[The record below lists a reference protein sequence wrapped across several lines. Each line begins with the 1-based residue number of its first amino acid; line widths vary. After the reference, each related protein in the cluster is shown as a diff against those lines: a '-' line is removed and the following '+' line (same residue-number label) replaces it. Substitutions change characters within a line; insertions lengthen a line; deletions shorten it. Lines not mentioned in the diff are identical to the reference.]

1 MTQTKEFPRILFVLG
16 HKNIDTFVEEMFRC
30 KALINTTI
38 PVKLVE
44 FLDGA
49 ESAGSDLE
57 LDDGAGPVR
66 QVRVAVQ
73 ERADIGRDGVARTK
87 DPGKVISLPLE
98 EYNEMIPKCLALA
111 FQLHSCLISTIS
123 PQAENI
129 SATPSIVGLSRGRFT
144 ATTVLFDRRVD
155 IKAELYLDTMQRW

>member
-1 MTQTKEFPRILFVLG
+1 MAHSLRKCPDAKLSSLP
-16 HKNIDTFVEEMFRC
+16 VE
-30 KALINTTI
+30 
-38 PVKLVE
+38 LVE

-49 ESAGSDLE
+49 ESAGSDLK

-73 ERADIGRDGVARTK
+73 ERANVGRDGVTRTK
-87 DPGKVISLPLE
+87 DPEKCEV
-98 EYNEMIPKCLALA
+98 YNSSILDDNDKAIPKCLVLAL
-111 FQLHSCLISTIS
+111 QLLSCLMRTIS

-144 ATTVLFDRRVD
+144 ATTVLF
-155 IKAELYLDTMQRW
+155 Y